1 MIFPAIN
8 LQFVRTFAAFLGIA
22 IIHRAFLEANSSILN
37 ALLTLLNER
46 RFDNGGERSPGCGG
60 SSSQIPQKNANLQ
73 ASAELLKKKP
83 ETSNIYI
90 FEKSDQIHQYPA
102 DSKKMCLAP
111 GDSVTPRIPRIS
123 PGWRF
128 PCGVRLRP
136 PTNCP
141 RATSWTRCLTGAP
154 FRHFPR
160 DDRQIFTA
168 VFLPVFTVNNGEA
181 FPPNMKHPPKRN
193 HMVFCLEFPYTWD
206 RLWGVSYWGDGIN

>member
-8 LQFVRTFAAFLGIA
+8 FHFVRTFAAFLGIA

-60 SSSQIPQKNANLQ
+60 SSSQIPKKNANLQ
-73 ASAELLKKKP
+73 ASAELLKKKSKHQN
-83 ETSNIYI
+83 TSNIYI
-90 FEKSDQIHQYPA
+90 FGKSDQIHQYPA
-102 DSKKMCLAP
+102 TSKKMCLAVSHKIGAP
-111 GDSVTPRIPRIS
+111 GDSVPRIPRIS

-136 PTNCP
+136 PMNCP

-154 FRHFPR
+154 FRHFQFGMT
-160 DDRQIFTA
+160 DRFSPP
-168 VFLPVFTVNNGEA
+168 FLPVFTTTVK
-181 FPPNMKHPPKRN
+181 PSP
-193 HMVFCLEFPYTWD
+193 L
-206 RLWGVSYWGDGIN
+206 I